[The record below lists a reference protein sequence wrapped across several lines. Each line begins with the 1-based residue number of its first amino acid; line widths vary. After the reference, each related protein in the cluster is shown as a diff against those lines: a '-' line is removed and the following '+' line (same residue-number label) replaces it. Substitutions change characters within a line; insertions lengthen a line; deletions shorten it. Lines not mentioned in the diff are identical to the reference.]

1 MLYIY
6 VKLFNIL
13 VKKNRI
19 AKKLTYMLSFLTLYE
34 KKKTTLCSLIKI
46 AVFRL
51 QIW

>member
-19 AKKLTYMLSFLTLYE
+19 AKKITYMLTFLTLYA
-34 KKKTTLCSLIKI
+34 KK
-46 AVFRL
+46 RL
-51 QIW
+51 HYVAL

>member
-13 VKKNRI
+13 VIKNLV

-34 KKKTTLCSLIKI
+34 KK
-46 AVFRL
+46 RL
-51 QIW
+51 RYVAL

>member
-13 VKKNRI
+13 VIKKCV
-19 AKKLTYMLSFLTLYE
+19 AKKLTYMLSFLTLYA
-34 KKKTTLCSLIKI
+34 KKKTTLSSLVKI

-51 QIW
+51 